1 MRYCTVGNDFNN
13 DGVRKKN
20 ILWFFEVIFFVIL
33 CETEGTYIHLMSC
46 APMLLKYLLWT
57 MIVGLSIFS
66 PLGLKIA
73 SMGDKMGRELLH
85 IRDNETFPMIRTLC
99 HKNL

>member
-1 MRYCTVGNDFNN
+1 MS
-13 DGVRKKN
+13 
-20 ILWFFEVIFFVIL
+20 FFTKL
-33 CETEGTYIHLMSC
+33 
-46 APMLLKYLLWT
+46 LLKYLLWT

-85 IRDNETFPMIRTLC
+85 ISDN
-99 HKNL
+99 